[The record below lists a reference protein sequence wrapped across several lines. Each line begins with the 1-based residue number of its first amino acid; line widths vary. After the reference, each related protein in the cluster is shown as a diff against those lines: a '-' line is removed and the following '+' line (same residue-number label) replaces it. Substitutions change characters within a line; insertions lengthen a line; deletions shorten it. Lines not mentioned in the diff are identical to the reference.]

1 MANGDTRRSRL
12 LRQFAFAIAMPLA
25 AAILAI
31 KPSYDPLVLA
41 AASVQESRK
50 AAAVGRLR
58 KEHAPP
64 VMSFAASSALVRQ
77 VDAAAPTNIFISA
90 EEEWMNYIAQRAKV
104 RASTKVSF
112 RFNSPVLMA
121 PRIEQGAADDRPEF
135 PPGASAR
142 RRAPRVGRPGLRCRP
157 ESMQGGSHEAWRTTQ
172 KAIQHRR
179 DELKRAD

>member
-1 MANGDTRRSRL
+1 
-12 LRQFAFAIAMPLA
+12 MPLA

-90 EEEWMNYIAQRAKV
+90 EEEWMNYLAQRGKV
-104 RASTKVSF
+104 RACTKVSC
-112 RFNSPVLMA
+112 RFNRPVLMA
-121 PRIEQGAADDRPEF
+121 PRIEQGAADDRPES
-135 PPGASAR
+135 PLARAVGDGLLATAAPDSGADRKVYKEALTKLG
-142 RRAPRVGRPGLRCRP
+142 VRP
-157 ESMQGGSHEAWRTTQ
+157 
-172 KAIQHRR
+172 
-179 DELKRAD
+179 KRLFSIAGTN